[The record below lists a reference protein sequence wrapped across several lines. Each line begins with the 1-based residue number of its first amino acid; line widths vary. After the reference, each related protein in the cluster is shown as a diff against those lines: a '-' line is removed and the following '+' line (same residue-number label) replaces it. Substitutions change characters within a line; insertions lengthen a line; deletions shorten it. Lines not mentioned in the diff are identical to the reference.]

1 MGILDEAA
9 ALVEGERADA
19 YGDCVA
25 LHRRIAQLF
34 NAYMDGKAE
43 ASAYDAAVFLILVKI
58 ARMRHKPSADSHTDI
73 AGYASIC
80 HSIFERGFHTD
91 KYGSVEEENGGS

>member
-1 MGILDEAA
+1 MGILEEAA
-9 ALVEGERADA
+9 ALVAGDRADA
-19 YGDCVA
+19 YGDCVD

-43 ASAYDAAVFLILVKI
+43 ASAYDAAVFLLLVKV
-58 ARMRHKPSADSHTDI
+58 ARMRHKPSTDSHTDI

-80 HSIFERGFHTD
+80 QTIFE
-91 KYGSVEEENGGS
+91 EEEDGRS